1 MEKAIESDITIT
13 NVVNDEVAVVGVNE
27 VPVVDVPVVNVAGAV
42 VVDGVVDANVVVF
55 EVEQVQGEVR

>member
-13 NVVNDEVAVVGVNE
+13 NVVNDEVAVVAINE

-42 VVDGVVDANVVVF
+42 VVDGVVDANVVVA